1 MPGEI
6 VTEITRERC
15 GRNETALAG
24 QLPQELAFVH
34 VVLEGFAAV
43 DEDDGDFVVVLTAE
57 FRVFVNIDFQP
68 SEAAVAREL
77 GQALF
82 HHFAQVTALAGI
94 DDDTTRLWHAG
105 RILAQGNGGFPA

>member
-57 FRVFVNIDFQP
+57 FRVLVDIDFLP
-68 SEAAVAREL
+68 GESAVAREL

-82 HHFAQVTALAGI
+82 YHFTQMASLAGI
-94 DDDTTRLWHAG
+94 DHDAAGLWHAG
-105 RILAQGNGGFPA
+105 GF